1 MVNWK
6 ALPVANRRQ
15 FVRFHPADFMA
26 AVQPYSAAVA
36 GSYILALCKYWEA
49 EEEGL
54 ADDQEALQK
63 LCRCT
68 DAEWRTV
75 GPVVFGKLLVKD
87 TGGRWRQNHAGLFGI
102 LRRVVI
108 LHLAKP

>member
-36 GSYILALCKYWEA
+36 GAYILALCKYWEA
-49 EEEGL
+49 GAEGL
-54 ADDQEALQK
+54 PND
-63 LCRCT
+63 
-68 DAEWRTV
+68 
-75 GPVVFGKLLVKD
+75 LLKAARKRPGASG
-87 TGGRWRQNHAGLFGI
+87 TPAR
-102 LRRVVI
+102 
-108 LHLAKP
+108 